1 MKKIFK
7 ALTIAILGAMTLGVA
22 SCSNNSSNN
31 ESSSSSSTT
40 TTSPSSSSSSSI
52 STPSS
57 SSSSSSLTSSS
68 THVDYINQEGA
79 KLKLDY
85 TDRSFM
91 TDGVAQVSLAFAI
104 DGDTAHFYELTD
116 TSKTNLIK
124 TRFYGVDTPES
135 TGSVEPWGHAASDFT
150 EDKLNEANKNGTI
163 VITAAQETYGV
174 PSFDSTGSRYLAL
187 VWVNLTEKNAP
198 FETLTLLNLWLVQE
212 GYSYTKNVNN
222 MPSYEDLFFAA
233 EAQARKEKLHL
244 FSDEEDP
251 DYPKGDYEMTTLIE
265 IKREIEKNL
274 ADSTYQNKYNNKRVI
289 VRGTVA
295 GFSDHI
301 LYIQSYYNSDNF
313 HSDTITLPEEGEYA
327 GINVFVGMSS
337 INSRYTTIGAFVEI
351 RGLCQD
357 SKFGFQ
363 ITDTYFPSRT
373 TSTDP
378 KASKVILKAEETA
391 ATEYALYTHEFD
403 KAADLISAS
412 TDVLYCR
419 VSIKEALKVTR
430 AYVSSE
436 SEITLYFNAPFDVY
450 ITFMY
455 YENDSALKPWSSDT
469 DFVGKSFYVSGVYS
483 YHDTTSG
490 NRRWQ
495 IIPTSNSDLPVVA
508 ADSAN

>member
-40 TTSPSSSSSSSI
+40 TTSSSSSSSSSI

-301 LYIQSYYNSDNF
+301 F
-313 HSDTITLPEEGEYA
+313 
-327 GINVFVGMSS
+327 
-337 INSRYTTIGAFVEI
+337 
-351 RGLCQD
+351 
-357 SKFGFQ
+357 
-363 ITDTYFPSRT
+363 
-373 TSTDP
+373 
-378 KASKVILKAEETA
+378 KVIIIVI
-391 ATEYALYTHEFD
+391 
-403 KAADLISAS
+403 ISI
-412 TDVLYCR
+412 VIQLHFQ
-419 VSIKEALKVTR
+419 KKVNMLELM
-430 AYVSSE
+430 SLLE
-436 SEITLYFNAPFDVY
+436 
-450 ITFMY
+450 
-455 YENDSALKPWSSDT
+455 
-469 DFVGKSFYVSGVYS
+469 
-483 YHDTTSG
+483 
-490 NRRWQ
+490 
-495 IIPTSNSDLPVVA
+495 
-508 ADSAN
+508 

>member
-163 VITAAQETYGV
+163 VITAAQELMV
-174 PSFDSTGSRYLAL
+174 FHHLI
-187 VWVNLTEKNAP
+187 
-198 FETLTLLNLWLVQE
+198 VQ
-212 GYSYTKNVNN
+212 V
-222 MPSYEDLFFAA
+222 
-233 EAQARKEKLHL
+233 
-244 FSDEEDP
+244 
-251 DYPKGDYEMTTLIE
+251 
-265 IKREIEKNL
+265 
-274 ADSTYQNKYNNKRVI
+274 
-289 VRGTVA
+289 
-295 GFSDHI
+295 
-301 LYIQSYYNSDNF
+301 
-313 HSDTITLPEEGEYA
+313 
-327 GINVFVGMSS
+327 
-337 INSRYTTIGAFVEI
+337 
-351 RGLCQD
+351 QD
-357 SKFGFQ
+357 
-363 ITDTYFPSRT
+363 I
-373 TSTDP
+373 
-378 KASKVILKAEETA
+378 
-391 ATEYALYTHEFD
+391 
-403 KAADLISAS
+403 
-412 TDVLYCR
+412 
-419 VSIKEALKVTR
+419 
-430 AYVSSE
+430 
-436 SEITLYFNAPFDVY
+436 
-450 ITFMY
+450 
-455 YENDSALKPWSSDT
+455 
-469 DFVGKSFYVSGVYS
+469 
-483 YHDTTSG
+483 
-490 NRRWQ
+490 
-495 IIPTSNSDLPVVA
+495 
-508 ADSAN
+508 

>member
-40 TTSPSSSSSSSI
+40 TTSSSSSSSSSI

-222 MPSYEDLFFAA
+222 QDLLH
-233 EAQARKEKLHL
+233 QRK
-244 FSDEEDP
+244 D
-251 DYPKGDYEMTTLIE
+251 
-265 IKREIEKNL
+265 
-274 ADSTYQNKYNNKRVI
+274 
-289 VRGTVA
+289 
-295 GFSDHI
+295 
-301 LYIQSYYNSDNF
+301 
-313 HSDTITLPEEGEYA
+313 
-327 GINVFVGMSS
+327 
-337 INSRYTTIGAFVEI
+337 GAFLFLLELLQQ
-351 RGLCQD
+351 RKDLH
-357 SKFGFQ
+357 K
-363 ITDTYFPSRT
+363 
-373 TSTDP
+373 
-378 KASKVILKAEETA
+378 KA
-391 ATEYALYTHEFD
+391 
-403 KAADLISAS
+403 
-412 TDVLYCR
+412 
-419 VSIKEALKVTR
+419 
-430 AYVSSE
+430 
-436 SEITLYFNAPFDVY
+436 
-450 ITFMY
+450 Y
-455 YENDSALKPWSSDT
+455 Y
-469 DFVGKSFYVSGVYS
+469 
-483 YHDTTSG
+483 
-490 NRRWQ
+490 
-495 IIPTSNSDLPVVA
+495 
-508 ADSAN
+508 

>member
-40 TTSPSSSSSSSI
+40 SSSSSSSSSI

-57 SSSSSSLTSSS
+57 SSTSSSLTSSS

-91 TDGVAQVSLAFAI
+91 ADGVAQVSLAFAI

-233 EAQARKEKLHL
+233 EAQARKEKFHL

-327 GINVFVGMSS
+327 GINVFVSS

-403 KAADLISAS
+403 KAADLSSAS

>member
-40 TTSPSSSSSSSI
+40 SSSSSSSSSI

-85 TDRSFM
+85 TVRSFM
-91 TDGVAQVSLAFAI
+91 ADGVAQVSLAFAI

-251 DYPKGDYEMTTLIE
+251 DYPKGDYEMTTH
-265 IKREIEKNL
+265 
-274 ADSTYQNKYNNKRVI
+274 V
-289 VRGTVA
+289 
-295 GFSDHI
+295 
-301 LYIQSYYNSDNF
+301 
-313 HSDTITLPEEGEYA
+313 
-327 GINVFVGMSS
+327 
-337 INSRYTTIGAFVEI
+337 
-351 RGLCQD
+351 
-357 SKFGFQ
+357 
-363 ITDTYFPSRT
+363 
-373 TSTDP
+373 
-378 KASKVILKAEETA
+378 
-391 ATEYALYTHEFD
+391 
-403 KAADLISAS
+403 
-412 TDVLYCR
+412 
-419 VSIKEALKVTR
+419 
-430 AYVSSE
+430 
-436 SEITLYFNAPFDVY
+436 
-450 ITFMY
+450 
-455 YENDSALKPWSSDT
+455 
-469 DFVGKSFYVSGVYS
+469 
-483 YHDTTSG
+483 
-490 NRRWQ
+490 
-495 IIPTSNSDLPVVA
+495 
-508 ADSAN
+508 